1 VDVRCALLLIPAVA
15 VALAA
20 CGGGGS
26 DKSDAEQTVKD
37 FVDAVGDRDAGKF
50 CGELVTQEFLE
61 QTTVAT
67 GQKAESEC
75 ESELKTLK
83 GLDVKLVR
91 IKKTTVKDDR
101 ASVRA
106 TLEAQGETRDQVLR
120 LKKEDGRF
128 KLAGGSGG

>member
-1 VDVRCALLLIPAVA
+1 MRRALLLIPAVA

-37 FVDAVGDRDAGKF
+37 FVKATNDRDAGKF
-50 CGELVTQEFLE
+50 CGELVTKEFLE
-61 QTTVAT
+61 QTTGAK
-67 GQKAESEC
+67 GKKAESQC
-75 ESELKTLK
+75 ESQLRNLK
-83 GLDVKLVR
+83 GLKVKLVR
-91 IKKTTVKDDR
+91 IKRTTVKGDG

-106 TLEAQGETRDQVLR
+106 TLEAQGQTQDQVLR